1 MSKRIRLVAGTLAL
15 CLLVSGTTTNAGG
28 TELATIRVASGLTRP
43 LFVTHAPGDADRI
56 YIVEKPGRIKVLKGG
71 VVSVF
76 LDITA
81 RVGGSGSLNSEQG
94 LFALAFHPDFANNSF
109 FYVNYTNNGGDTR
122 VSRFTANDAD
132 NGDSGSEFV
141 ILSISQPQSNHNGG
155 WLAFGP
161 NDGFLYIAT
170 GDGGD
175 ADDEGFGH
183 TAGTGNGQ
191 DITNNLL
198 GKMLRIDVDG
208 GSPYAIPPDNP
219 FVGITGDDE
228 IWAYGLRNP
237 WRNAFDPS
245 TGDLYIADVGQNA
258 WEEISFQPASSTG
271 GENYG
276 WRCREGAHDFN
287 ISANCAGETFVDPI
301 HEYSHGGSP
310 FRCSIT
316 GGEIYHG
323 SEIPDLVGTYFYADW
338 CSDSIWSFRVVGG
351 VVTEFEERTAE
362 LTPGGGLSIVNITS
376 FGTDAN
382 GEMYICDH
390 STGNG
395 EVFKIVP
402 RGPQPPL
409 RAQPPHDI
417 LKNRYISVDPTGGG
431 LNPSSHH
438 IRVMVD
444 SSEVNDINGSGPW
457 WAGQPNAKCVS
468 VVTTTK
474 PASPP
479 DWSSCTAVHLTG
491 CAIVPTTTYSIV
503 AESAAG
509 ESSTAVLLDTQ
520 AKPGVKWHGDTVGFF
535 DGMKWTPPNGTTS
548 IDDAVAAIKTFQ
560 DPSAFNA
567 THLSVSD
574 VHPNLDG
581 TEPNLI
587 VSIADVFVI
596 ILGFQGLEYPG
607 PDLTQCP

>member
-1 MSKRIRLVAGTLAL
+1 MGGLVDQRSGIDHAIGVGDAKPPEISLELLLRGNLRGRSKHMQERIRLVAGTLAL

-170 GDGGD
+170 GDGGN
-175 ADDEGFGH
+175 ADDEGPGH

-208 GSPYAIPPDNP
+208 GSPYAIPPGNP

-245 TGDLYIADVGQNA
+245 TGDLYIADVGQNV

-287 ISANCAGETFVDPI
+287 ITANCAGETFVDPI

-390 STGNG
+390 TTDEG
-395 EVFKIVP
+395 EVFKIVA
-402 RGPQPPL
+402 GGVQPPL

-417 LKNRYISVDPTGGG
+417 LKNRYISVDPRGEMA

-438 IRVMVD
+438 IRVMVV
-444 SSEVNDINGSGPW
+444 SSLVNGQSGNGPW
-457 WAGQPNAKCVS
+457 WAGQP
-468 VVTTTK
+468 
-474 PASPP
+474 
-479 DWSSCTAVHLTG
+479 
-491 CAIVPTTTYSIV
+491 
-503 AESAAG
+503 
-509 ESSTAVLLDTQ
+509 
-520 AKPGVKWHGDTVGFF
+520 
-535 DGMKWTPPNGTTS
+535 
-548 IDDAVAAIKTFQ
+548 
-560 DPSAFNA
+560 
-567 THLSVSD
+567 
-574 VHPNLDG
+574 
-581 TEPNLI
+581 
-587 VSIADVFVI
+587 
-596 ILGFQGLEYPG
+596 
-607 PDLTQCP
+607 